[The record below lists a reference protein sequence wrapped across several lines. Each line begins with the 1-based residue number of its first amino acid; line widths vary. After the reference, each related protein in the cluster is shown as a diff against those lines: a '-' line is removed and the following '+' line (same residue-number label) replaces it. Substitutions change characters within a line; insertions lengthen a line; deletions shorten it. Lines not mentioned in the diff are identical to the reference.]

1 MINYALTTQDY
12 SIYFKYNAY
21 SKQTALILLK
31 LIYNIYIYI
40 EREDNIVIVLKTYYN
55 IHSLSL
61 IKLSACSITIQLNLS
76 EELEDPM
83 KLWRTTENQ
92 KSSNVI

>member
-31 LIYNIYIYI
+31 F
-40 EREDNIVIVLKTYYN
+40 
-55 IHSLSL
+55 
-61 IKLSACSITIQLNLS
+61 
-76 EELEDPM
+76 
-83 KLWRTTENQ
+83 
-92 KSSNVI
+92 SNV

>member
-40 EREDNIVIVLKTYYN
+40 ERERTI
-55 IHSLSL
+55 SLLFS
-61 IKLSACSITIQLNLS
+61 KRTIIFI
-76 EELEDPM
+76 
-83 KLWRTTENQ
+83 RYH
-92 KSSNVI
+92 